1 MKAMSKR
8 SKALY
13 LLLGVWLLCLCAA
26 NLYSIRANVRFE
38 LTVDPAGS
46 YIRNFIT
53 ELRNL
58 PAIIA
63 GTADGSLLL
72 LCLSH
77 CLIYLTLPAAALT
90 ALYCALRGGKGRAHI
105 LLGWILLLRGTLS
118 TLQLDPGAIAALLSH
133 SFLSGIAALLVHLLT
148 AFWSAALILTIGR
161 WHIKKSR
168 EIPGLI
174 CLLTPKGD
182 KKF

>member
-1 MKAMSKR
+1 MSKR
-8 SKALY
+8 TKALY
-13 LLLGVWLLCLCAA
+13 LLLGLWLLCMCAA
-26 NLYSIRANVRFE
+26 NLYSIWANVHFE

-46 YIRNFIT
+46 YVRNLFT
-53 ELRNL
+53 ELGNL

-63 GTADGSLLL
+63 GAADASLLL

-77 CLIYLTLPAAALT
+77 CLIYLTLPAAALA
-90 ALYCALRGGKGRAHI
+90 ALCCALRGGNGRAHM
-105 LLGWILLLRGTLS
+105 LLGWILLLRGALS

-133 SFLSGIAALLVHLLT
+133 SFLSGVAALLVHLLT

-161 WHIKKSR
+161 WHTKKSR

-174 CLLTPKGD
+174 SLLTS
-182 KKF
+182 KKQNQE